1 MTSIAD
7 ILGFQG
13 RREATLADWLLGQ
26 QRLAQAEEA
35 ERLRALSDLIAS
47 IGSTAARL
55 PQPTPMWLG
64 TPASVEKTRIT
75 ASAVKTPSRSSIR
88 DLLEGFMEKKRRPSS
103 LKQFLEGKYMRGE
116 TLLPEEKAY
125 LGLTTE
131 EEKPK
136 KRKKYAKEIVTN
148 KDVVELAKDLAKSD
162 LGEEI
167 TVKDWIKYIPIAR
180 NMLEGREE
188 KLLEPEEKETS
199 PAQKSWLGSLAE
211 GVKKWWGKLIGLR
224 APTGESAVESF
235 AQYGQGLTGT
245 PIVGKPAA
253 AIRKVGIVI
262 DPETGERR
270 KAIETVD
277 GAIYDMET
285 GERLQ

>member
-35 ERLRALSDLIAS
+35 ERLRSLSDLIAS
-47 IGSTAARL
+47 VGSTAARL
-55 PQPTPMWLG
+55 PQPTPMWFG
-64 TPASVEKTRIT
+64 GIISTPKSRFRT
-75 ASAVKTPSRSSIR
+75 SSRSSME
-88 DLLEGFMEKKRRPSS
+88 DLLEKYFEKKKKPSS
-103 LKQFLEGKYMRGE
+103 LKQFLEEKYMSGRS
-116 TLLPEEKAY
+116 LLPEEKAY

-131 EEKPK
+131 EEKSK
-136 KRKKYAKEIVTN
+136 KPKKYAKEIVTN

-167 TVKDWIKYIPIAR
+167 TVKDWIKYVPIAR
-180 NMLEGREE
+180 DMLEGKEE

-199 PAQKSWLGSLAE
+199 SAQKSWLGSLAE
-211 GVKKWWGKLIGLR
+211 NVKRWWGRLTGTKT
-224 APTGESAVESF
+224 PTTEGIAETF
-235 AQYGQGLTGT
+235 TQFGQGLTGT
-245 PIVGKPAA
+245 PIVGKPAP